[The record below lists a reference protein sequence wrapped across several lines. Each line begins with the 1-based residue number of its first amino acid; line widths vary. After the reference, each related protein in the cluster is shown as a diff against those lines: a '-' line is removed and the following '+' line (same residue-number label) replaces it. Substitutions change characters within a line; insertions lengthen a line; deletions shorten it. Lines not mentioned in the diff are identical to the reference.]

1 MSSKRYI
8 VRRMRMPMRK
18 ECGRSIEEECL
29 DRRLASVNLGRQCPN
44 TLRSSILT
52 GIIKDSGRAHR
63 WRRGPQRGFD
73 SASR

>member
-8 VRRMRMPMRK
+8 VRRMRVPMRK
-18 ECGRSIEEECL
+18 ECVRSIEEECL

-52 GIIKDSGRAHR
+52 GIIKGSGRRSSVAPR
-63 WRRGPQRGFD
+63 
-73 SASR
+73 SAAWVRFG